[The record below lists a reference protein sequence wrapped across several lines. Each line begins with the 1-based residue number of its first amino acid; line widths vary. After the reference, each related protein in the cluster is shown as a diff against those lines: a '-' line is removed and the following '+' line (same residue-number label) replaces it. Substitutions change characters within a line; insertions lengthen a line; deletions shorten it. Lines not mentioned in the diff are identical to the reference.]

1 VSDDPAT
8 EAGDRAGETGS
19 RDDETGSRPSRWG
32 SGGSSGATGDG
43 SSGDG
48 STGPGADSGAN
59 ADGAAGGSASAA
71 AASGSESTE
80 TDPGWPS
87 SWVDPVAGG
96 VVDRKRTLGRT
107 AGAATAADD
116 QRDGQIREDY
126 QTGHWRGV
134 SAVAFFVCGFGLVLR
149 QPGLVVA
156 GVLGVV
162 YAGYAG
168 SARPPRTTD
177 SDGDSVLEL
186 RREVSENPSPG
197 DEVTV
202 TTTVRNV
209 GSGPL
214 TDVRLVDGVPEGIE
228 VVAGSPR
235 LATALRA
242 GEAATVEYRVAVP
255 RGDHEWRPAHVV
267 VADPS
272 ASVERETRLR
282 AATSIR
288 AVPPALSSDALPLQ
302 DLTTPYTGRIP
313 TDAGGDGVE
322 FHATREYRP
331 GDPLRRIDWYRRAKT
346 GELGTLEFREER
358 AGTVVVLVDAR
369 QVSYLAPAPGAR
381 HAVERSVDAA
391 LQSFSTLLG
400 TGDRAG
406 VAVFGRG
413 GAWLPPGA
421 GDEHR
426 ARGRELLTTHPAVS
440 AVPPD
445 EGTYEGLLPDRR
457 AGLRAQRIDR
467 LHARLPDN
475 AQVLAFTPCCDDYAA
490 GTVRRLEAYG
500 HPVTLVSPDPTS
512 GRGPGERLA
521 RLERRDRLAALRR
534 EGIRVLDWPHSESF
548 AVTLE
553 RARARWSE

>member
-1 VSDDPAT
+1 MNDGYGAT
-8 EAGDRAGETGS
+8 GEGS
-19 RDDETGSRPSRWG
+19 RDAETGSRPSRWG
-32 SGGSSGATGDG
+32 GGPSGGVAPGTEDADDATV
-43 SSGDG
+43 
-48 STGPGADSGAN
+48 
-59 ADGAAGGSASAA
+59 DGAAGGDGVASSAA
-71 AASGSESTE
+71 APGPGSTR

-96 VVDRKRTLGRT
+96 VVDRKRTLGRS
-107 AGAATAADD
+107 GAATAAAED
-116 QRDGQIREDY
+116 QQDGRVLEDY
-126 QTGHWRGV
+126 RTGHWRGV

-177 SDGDSVLEL
+177 DEGESVLEL
-186 RREVSENPSPG
+186 RREVSESNPSPG

-202 TTTVRNV
+202 TTTVRNA
-209 GSGPL
+209 GDGPL
-214 TDVRLVDGVPEGIE
+214 TDVRLVDGVPEGME

-242 GEAATVEYRVAVP
+242 GEAKTIEYRVAVP
-255 RGDHEWRPAHVV
+255 RGDHEWRAAHVV

-272 ASVERETRLR
+272 ASIERETRLR
-282 AATSIR
+282 AATSVR

-369 QVSYLAPAPGAR
+369 RASYLAPAPGAR
-381 HAVERSVDAA
+381 NAVERGVDAA
-391 LQSFSTLLG
+391 LQSFSTLLD

-440 AVPPD
+440 AVPPE

-457 AGLRAQRIDR
+457 AELRDRRIDR
-467 LHARLPDN
+467 LHARLPDD
-475 AQVLAFTPCCDDYAA
+475 AQVLVFSPCCDGYVAR
-490 GTVRRLEAYG
+490 TVRRLDAYG

-512 GRGPGERLA
+512 GSAPGERLA

-534 EGIRVLDWPHSESF
+534 EGVRVLDWPHGEPF
-548 AVTLE
+548 ATTLE
-553 RARARWSE
+553 RARARWSQ

>member
-1 VSDDPAT
+1 M
-8 EAGDRAGETGS
+8 AGDV
-19 RDDETGSRPSRWG
+19 
-32 SGGSSGATGDG
+32 
-43 SSGDG
+43 
-48 STGPGADSGAN
+48 STGAGNSTGASDATDAGDSTGV
-59 ADGAAGGSASAA
+59 ADAGPADA
-71 AASGSESTE
+71 
-80 TDPGWPS
+80 DRGWPA

-96 VVDRKRTLGRT
+96 VVERERTLGR
-107 AGAATAADD
+107 APDGAAAAGEGR
-116 QRDGQIREDY
+116 RDGAVVDDY
-126 QTGHWRGV
+126 RTGHWRGV

-177 SDGDSVLEL
+177 GEGESVLEL
-186 RREVSENPSPG
+186 RREVAESTPNPG
-197 DEVTV
+197 EEVGV
-202 TTTVRNV
+202 RTTVVNA
-209 GSGPL
+209 GTDPL
-214 TDVRLVDGVPEGIE
+214 TDVRMVDGVPEGMD
-228 VVAGSPR
+228 VVEGSPR

-255 RGDHEWRPAHVV
+255 RGDHEWGPAHVV

-272 ASVERETRLR
+272 ASVERETTVGT
-282 AATSIR
+282 ATSVR
-288 AVPPALSSDALPLQ
+288 AVPPALSTDELPLQ

-313 TDAGGDGVE
+313 TEAGGDGVE

-369 QVSYLAPAPGAR
+369 KASYLAPAPGAR
-381 HAVERSVDAA
+381 HAVARSVDAA
-391 LQSFSTLLG
+391 LQSFDTLLD

-406 VAVFGRG
+406 IAVFGRG

-421 GDEHR
+421 GDDHH

-440 AVPPD
+440 AVPPE
-445 EGTYEGLLPDRR
+445 EGAYEGLLPDRR
-457 AGLRAQRIDR
+457 ATLRGERIDQV
-467 LHARLPDN
+467 AGRLPDD
-475 AQVLAFTPCCDDYAA
+475 AQVIVFSPCCDDYVAR
-490 GTVRRLEAYG
+490 TVRRLDAYG
-500 HPVTLVSPDPTS
+500 HAVTLVSPDPTTD
-512 GRGPGERLA
+512 RGPGERLA

-534 EGIRVLDWPHSESF
+534 AGIRVLDWPDGEAF
-548 AVTLE
+548 ATTLE
-553 RARARWSE
+553 RARARWSG